1 VNRAEAWSALR
12 RDPRCD
18 LLVVGGGIAGAG
30 VALEAVRTGARVV
43 LVEARDF
50 ASGTSSRSSKLVHGG
65 LRYLAQGQFATTRAS
80 VRARDT
86 LLRDAPGLVTPLRF
100 MLPMRRGDRI
110 GRRTLGLA
118 LALFDAYAG
127 GRSRAW
133 HGAGDTLARVP
144 GLDATLL
151 EGAWSYADAQTDD
164 ARLVLR
170 VLAEARALGAIT
182 LNHARVDTLLRRA
195 ARVTGVAVT
204 EAESGETLELAG
216 TCVVNATGAEV
227 DCLRAPLG
235 RAPVLRPLRGSH
247 LLLPGWRFPL
257 AQSVAFAHPRD
268 RRPVFATP
276 WQGATVV
283 GTTDVDHE
291 RDLADEPAITAQEV
305 DYLLEATHAA
315 FPSLG
320 LGRADVRAT
329 WAGVRP
335 VVASGRGLRPSEE
348 AREHLALEEDGLVSI
363 TAGKLTT
370 FRDVARQAL
379 RLAAPHVPALAA
391 ANDRAPLFAPPSAA
405 LRARVDRLPERWRAR
420 LLARHGPQ
428 TPALVDAFGAS
439 GDEAVAATEIA
450 WAELRHAC
458 THEAV
463 HHLDDLLLRRTRL
476 GLLLPDAGAVLA
488 PKLEPLV
495 RAALGWNALRWQQEW
510 QRYRALVARCYAL
523 PNDAA
528 PATRGARGEPP

>member
-18 LLVVGGGIAGAG
+18 LLVGGGGIAGAG
-30 VALEAVRTGARVV
+30 VALEAARAGARVV

-65 LRYLAQGQFATTRAS
+65 LRYLAQGQFAMTRAS
-80 VRARDT
+80 VRARDA
-86 LLRDAPGLVTPLRF
+86 LLRDAAGLVTPLRF
-100 MLPMRRGDRI
+100 MVPIRRGDRI
-110 GRRTLGLA
+110 GRRALGVA

-127 GRSRAW
+127 SRSRAW
-133 HGAGDTLARVP
+133 HDASDTLARVP
-144 GLDATLL
+144 GLDTRALQ
-151 EGAWSYADAQTDD
+151 GAWSYADAQTDD

-170 VLAEARALGAIT
+170 VLAEARAHGATT
-182 LNHARVDTLLRRA
+182 LNHARVDALLRSA
-195 ARVTGVAVT
+195 GRVTGVVVT
-204 EAESGETLELAG
+204 EAESGETLEVAAA
-216 TCVVNATGAEV
+216 CVVNATGAEA
-227 DCLRAPLG
+227 DRLRVPLG

-247 LLLPGWRFPL
+247 LLLPAWRVPL
-257 AQSVAFAHPRD
+257 AQPLAFAHPRD

-283 GTTDVDHE
+283 GTTDVDHD
-291 RDLADEPAITAQEV
+291 RDPADEPAITAPEI
-305 DYLLEATHAA
+305 DYLLEAAHAA
-315 FPSLG
+315 FPSLE
-320 LGRADVRAT
+320 LTRADVRST

-348 AREHLALEEDGLVSI
+348 AREHLVLEEDGLVSV

-379 RLAAPHVPALAA
+379 RLAAPRVPSLAA
-391 ANDRAPLFAPPSAA
+391 ANDRAPLFAAPSAA
-405 LRARVDRLPERWRAR
+405 LRAGVDRLPERWRPR

-428 TPALVDAFGAS
+428 AAALVDAFGAM
-439 GDEAVAATEIA
+439 GDEAVAGTETA

-458 THEAV
+458 MHEAV
-463 HHLDDLLLRRTRL
+463 LHLDDLLLRRTRL
-476 GLLLPDAGAVLA
+476 GLLLPDGGAALA
-488 PKLEPLV
+488 PRLEAVV
-495 RAALGWNALRWQQEW
+495 RAALDWNAPRWQQEW
-510 QRYRALVARCYAL
+510 HRYRTLVARCYAL

-528 PATRGARGEPP
+528 PATRGAWEEPP